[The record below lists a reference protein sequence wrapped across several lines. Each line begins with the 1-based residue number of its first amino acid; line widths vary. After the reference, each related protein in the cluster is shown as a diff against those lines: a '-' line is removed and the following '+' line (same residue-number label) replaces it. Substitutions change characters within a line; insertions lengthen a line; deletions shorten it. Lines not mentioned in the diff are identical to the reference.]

1 MPNFFEEALTDPIIL
16 TVTSLQLAWGIYAC
30 YQLNKLKNHDSRQ
43 KINYYSFE
51 SIPSTFVTIG
61 LFGTCLGI
69 AIGLYHFDVNPTNI
83 KSSVQLLLRGLKSA
97 FFTTI
102 LGLLFSLIF
111 KQIINH
117 FLNKFADI
125 QPPDSPELQ
134 QLREMNTNLRLLGE
148 NISESFRRKFD
159 VFIDDMRETNEKLI
173 HNLSTFTANLAE
185 QNQEALIEGLQGVVT
200 DLNEGF
206 KDILG
211 ALVHDNFHSLIDSVN
226 NLNQWQIQHKQQVE
240 ILTKKYLDISTN
252 TEKMN
257 TSLGGIVAKNEQL
270 IGQNSKLNQI
280 IDGLSKVIVEDKKFV
295 EIVGKLSNGAETIE
309 SASIT
314 YSDNLKEL
322 KAMKKSIDTWFAG
335 EHGIKESTLLLQQQ
349 LTELSKIQI
358 ENVPVFNERLKQTF
372 GTLDKI
378 LLEYHKAIPK
388 IVERAINSQT
398 NN

>member
-1 MPNFFEEALTDPIIL
+1 MPNFFQEALTDPIII
-16 TVTSLQLAWGIYAC
+16 TVSSLQLAWGLYAC
-30 YQLNKLKNHDSRQ
+30 HELKKIKNPESRQ

-134 QLREMNTNLRLLGE
+134 QLREMNGNLRFLGE
-148 NISESFRRKFD
+148 NISESFREKFD
-159 VFIDDMRETNEKLI
+159 VFIDDMRESNEKLI
-173 HNLSTFTANLAE
+173 ANLSIFTANLAE

-206 KDILG
+206 RDILG

-226 NLNQWQIQHKQQVE
+226 NLNQWQIQYKQQVE
-240 ILTKKYLDISTN
+240 ILTKKYLDISLN
-252 TEKMN
+252 TESMN
-257 TSLGGIVAKNEQL
+257 TSLGGIVTKNEQL

-280 IDGLSKVIVEDKKFV
+280 IDGLSKVIVEDKQFI
-295 EIVGKLSNGAETIE
+295 EIVGKLSNGAKNME
-309 SASIT
+309 SASVI
-314 YSDNLKEL
+314 YSDNLTEL
-322 KAMKKSIDTWFAG
+322 KAMKKSIDVWFAG
-335 EHGIKESTLLLQQQ
+335 EHGIKESILLLQLQ

-358 ENVPVFNERLKQTF
+358 ENVPVFNERLKHTF

-388 IVERAINSQT
+388 IVEKVINSQT

>member
-185 QNQEALIEGLQGVVT
+185 QNQEAQEICQKLNFYNPQHSWILESWLSQQASSWMVKRYSPNADQILYQVSFGFPDQTFLEAEGPSR
-200 DLNEGF
+200 EG
-206 KDILG
+206 
-211 ALVHDNFHSLIDSVN
+211 S
-226 NLNQWQIQHKQQVE
+226 
-240 ILTKKYLDISTN
+240 
-252 TEKMN
+252 
-257 TSLGGIVAKNEQL
+257 IVAVAEDL
-270 IGQNSKLNQI
+270 
-280 IDGLSKVIVEDKKFV
+280 LS
-295 EIVGKLSNGAETIE
+295 
-309 SASIT
+309 
-314 YSDNLKEL
+314 
-322 KAMKKSIDTWFAG
+322 
-335 EHGIKESTLLLQQQ
+335 
-349 LTELSKIQI
+349 
-358 ENVPVFNERLKQTF
+358 
-372 GTLDKI
+372 
-378 LLEYHKAIPK
+378 
-388 IVERAINSQT
+388 
-398 NN
+398 